1 MLHGD
6 NAPSHRALE
15 RVRFS
20 AVTAWSPI
28 LHTHTPYSLYF
39 FLFPK
44 MKLKLKGRRF
54 NTLEEIQCESQKVL
68 DTLGEQDFQNALRQW
83 QRRWEDY
90 FEGGGAQT

>member
-1 MLHGD
+1 MERMH
-6 NAPSHRALE
+6 PHRAIE
-15 RVRFS
+15 RVSFS

-54 NTLEEIQCESQKVL
+54 NTLEEFQCESQKVL
-68 DTLGEQDFQNALRQW
+68 DSLGERVTAVATALV
-83 QRRWEDY
+83 
-90 FEGGGAQT
+90 GGGAQT